1 MAEIENLKNFD
12 FYQFFKIKIFYEN
25 KNPGTQ
31 NDSFLTLKTMEILIF
46 SNLYYNFLVS
56 FDTHMSSLPVI
67 FKSRIWII
75 QKMFFQISVLNFV
88 FFAQNYYVLPEK
100 FSVIMCW
107 QLFILPTKLFRGYLL
122 YLMRRK
128 MATLNP
134 RYKESF
140 FFNFLSMQQKT
151 SKQCHF
157 QSHLV
162 NLVKVKLFQLILKEK
177 C

>member
-1 MAEIENLKNFD
+1 MRYVQIIGSKRYAYQTKLYKNLKQMAEIENLKNFD

-107 QLFILPTKLFRGYLL
+107 QLFILPTKLFRGYL
-122 YLMRRK
+122 RS
-128 MATLNP
+128 A
-134 RYKESF
+134 
-140 FFNFLSMQQKT
+140 KT
-151 SKQCHF
+151 KPKDNSRN
-157 QSHLV
+157 QSWG
-162 NLVKVKLFQLILKEK
+162 
-177 C
+177 